1 MVRTSPCHHRR
12 CGAADRTQRMRRILV
27 CIAVLATAC
36 RADASASTTVPSALA
51 ENATMISVVDGDTI
65 DVDIRGHR
73 ERVRLIGIDT
83 PETKKPN
90 TPVQCYGPEATKFTK
105 SLLPKDVALHLERDV
120 VARDDFGRM
129 LAYVYL
135 PIDGEFVNLPIIRQ
149 GYARPLTIKPNA
161 AHADGCVESANAA
174 QREHICRSAR
184 WTG

>member
-1 MVRTSPCHHRR
+1 VRTRAIIERR
-12 CGAADRTQRMRRILV
+12 DIGDRTIGMHRMLL

-36 RADASASTTVPSALA
+36 HPGSSPAATESSITMALA
-51 ENATMISVVDGDTI
+51 TNATMVSVVDGDTI
-65 DVDIRGHR
+65 DVNIKGHR

-105 SLLPKDVALHLERDV
+105 SLLPADAPLHLERDI

-135 PIDGEFVNLPIIRQ
+135 AGDGEFVNMAIITK
-149 GYARPLTIKPNA
+149 GFARPLTIPPNST
-161 AHADGCVESANAA
+161 HADEFIEAA
-174 QREHICRSAR
+174 RVAEADNIGLWAR
-184 WTG
+184 C